1 MKPQIIARFM
11 VDVGMTVLLM
21 ILMAFELI
29 GRAAHEWIGL
39 GMFVLFLTHHYLNRK
54 WSANI
59 FRGKYGPYRVLQTV
73 CSIMVCATMIGS
85 MFSAVLISREVFA
98 FLPTSGG
105 RSLGRMLHMLCAYW
119 GFILMSYHLGLHW
132 STMMGLAGRFD
143 KTKFK
148 CRRWPL
154 RVAGCIIAVYGAV
167 ALIRRSIPRYLFLQ
181 SQFVYFDFEEPL
193 VLFFLDYLAIMG
205 LFIFMGH
212 YTAKAAR
219 RLSRS

>member
-1 MKPQIIARFM
+1 MS
-11 VDVGMTVLLM
+11 
-21 ILMAFELI
+21 
-29 GRAAHEWIGL
+29 GL
-39 GMFVLFLTHHYLNRK
+39 GLGCLFYSLPIIISNRK

-167 ALIRRSIPRYLFLQ
+167 ALIRRSIPRYLFYKASLCI
-181 SQFVYFDFEEPL
+181 FDFEEPL